1 MGRRDGGH
9 ARRGVSDSR
18 RGAEAAKGGERR
30 GNGASPAGVLTAAT
44 TAPPAGGAH
53 WGGPPATAGMGSACV
68 GHARRRG
75 ASTQHPAIHCGT
87 GTTPLGTGTGA
98 GGREG
103 GKGGV
108 RGGEGGSPLLK
119 GGGEC
124 CPSAPRT
131 GVARSHTLDTARR
144 ARPCGASRRAER
156 RARAWRP
163 PPARPLSVRVG
174 EGPTNEGRPR
184 VAAVGGHLRRRDG
197 RRGRRVCSSQCEKSG
212 RRGPLARAPG
222 RGRDAARPHT
232 GVGGSPPL
240 HRHGRWGGF
249 VSRLF
254 LSFAWRRARHT
265 RGVTAS
271 AAPHW
276 AVRGTRGN
284 LDAQGPAA
292 AGTHRNETRVN
303 LADDLPYEPIRHAAG
318 RARVQKEGIG
328 AATGGAWT
336 ERSGGA
342 VGQSAGGTRPPLPV
356 PVGNSPISGCAA
368 SRPNAASDSRQLA
381 EKQTRRQ

>member
-163 PPARPLSVRVG
+163 PPARPLSVRVD

-232 GVGGSPPL
+232 GVGGSPPRTGTDVGEGL
-240 HRHGRWGGF
+240 
-249 VSRLF
+249 SRGCFYL
-254 LSFAWRRARHT
+254 LL
-265 RGVTAS
+265 G
-271 AAPHW
+271 AA
-276 AVRGTRGN
+276 RGTRGGSRRRP
-284 LDAQGPAA
+284 LHTGRY
-292 AGTHRNETRVN
+292 AGHEEISTHRARRRRERTGM
-303 LADDLPYEPIRHAAG
+303 RHVSISRTSFPASRSGTPLVARECRRKASARPRAG
-318 RARVQKEGIG
+318 RGRNG
-328 AATGGAWT
+328 AA
-336 ERSGGA
+336 ERWA
-342 VGQSAGGTRPPLPV
+342 EALEV
-356 PVGNSPISGCAA
+356 PAHPCPC
-368 SRPNAASDSRQLA
+368 R
-381 EKQTRRQ
+381 

>member
-87 GTTPLGTGTGA
+87 GITPLGTGTGA

-119 GGGEC
+119 GGGGVL
-124 CPSAPRT
+124 PVRAAHGGRALAHARHGKAGAPVWGLAPGRE
-131 GVARSHTLDTARR
+131 ARACLAAAARPP
-144 ARPCGASRRAER
+144 AVRPCGRGSRKRGAAARGR
-156 RARAWRP
+156 R
-163 PPARPLSVRVG
+163 
-174 EGPTNEGRPR
+174 
-184 VAAVGGHLRRRDG
+184 GGHLRRRDG
-197 RRGRRVCSSQCEKSG
+197 RRGRRVCSSRCEKSG
-212 RRGPLARAPG
+212 RRGPRARAPG

-342 VGQSAGGTRPPLPV
+342 VGRSAGGTRPPLPV